1 MASTIYKANFL
12 LYSLVLEA
20 RKSDKN
26 YQNKLL
32 MIKGQIH

>member
-1 MASTIYKANFL
+1 MAFIIYKTNFL
-12 LYSLVLEA
+12 LYSLVQEG

-32 MIKGQIH
+32 MIKGLIH

>member
-1 MASTIYKANFL
+1 MVFIIYKTNFL
-12 LYSLVLEA
+12 LYSLVLEG

-32 MIKGQIH
+32 MIKDQIH